1 MSNAIDPQEIAR
13 ADTIAFHFYTKL
25 FYVINQARAT
35 EGPNPNAK
43 SDKWFNLESPDSE
56 LLPKEARDAFK
67 SISSLIPSP
76 GIEPFEVQV
85 LLSVPVS
92 NMVLVHTPPDSS
104 RVTIEPK
111 PRFVLLESW
120 TLDFDPSDV
129 YNSGIPAATTY
140 KHGIV
145 LFRSLFSLL
154 RLLPT
159 WKLYQRLRRKM
170 GGINRN
176 ANFGIQLRV
185 RSYSGKDDILSFGEC
200 NE

>member
-1 MSNAIDPQEIAR
+1 R

-35 EGPNPNAK
+35 EGPSPNAK

-85 LLSVPVS
+85 LLSVPELA
-92 NMVLVHTPPDSS
+92 NNQVLVYEAPDSS
-104 RVTIEPK
+104 RVRVEPT

-120 TLDFDPSDV
+120 KLDFDPTDV
-129 YNSGIPAATTY
+129 SNSGIAAATTY

-159 WKLYQRLRRKM
+159 WK
-170 GGINRN
+170 
-176 ANFGIQLRV
+176 
-185 RSYSGKDDILSFGEC
+185 
-200 NE
+200 